1 MDDTDVAAPERTED
15 NPDTTDPEPAVD
27 KDLQA
32 AFEKGTAK
40 GLMQAVSPN
49 S

>member
-1 MDDTDVAAPERTED
+1 MDNPDVAAPERTED
-15 NPDTTDPEPAVD
+15 SPDITDPEPAVD

-40 GLMQAVSPN
+40 GLMQAVSLH